1 MRCNKAAEDG
11 LLHTMNAFC
20 LYPFRAT
27 PLRHDRLS
35 RVCVMPSIRSVTT
48 PYAKASKS
56 SRSPRNKRPRA
67 SRSSLSSSS
76 SSASDLGGFG
86 IASNSRSEN
95 TDDGDG
101 NENID
106 EDVISNGEH
115 VVLNSAARDFN
126 DTINRKKRS
135 KEMKARKKASE
146 RTDDSDRTRDLN
158 KLDSNGISMEHRLRE
173 EILHPLRKPKQTL
186 FGTLAFSATLGFFF
200 ACGRLVVE
208 KDSLVQVGTNVTID
222 VAAVALFG
230 YLTWREFEFG
240 RRSLNSIA
248 GIPQPRDLP
257 IVRFNSESNKTS
269 TNSSDKSRKRPS
281 SFSSSSVSSLSASG
295 ENDGNQL
302 SKIWRRLTNKNDNE
316 RATEATDRLG
326 TLLKSA
332 GVVVVVAGRAVDV
345 ARYVERC
352 ARDAGYNDFQN
363 NPSLASEKFDSTHP
377 ALVAFITD
385 SKEANVKLDTAAAAV
400 AAGSPD
406 EKADWVAWLA
416 DAVPPRR
423 NIVLFRVEKEN
434 GGTDAAGEYIVTVD
448 DPDVVPL
455 PADARRLTVV
465 EV

>member
-1 MRCNKAAEDG
+1 M
-11 LLHTMNAFC
+11 
-20 LYPFRAT
+20 
-27 PLRHDRLS
+27 
-35 RVCVMPSIRSVTT
+35 TT

-67 SRSSLSSSS
+67 SRSNLSSSS
-76 SSASDLGGFG
+76 ASSSDLGGFG
-86 IASNSRSEN
+86 VTSNPRSDN
-95 TDDGDG
+95 TDDADDNGSTDGD
-101 NENID
+101 
-106 EDVISNGEH
+106 VTSNGEQ

-126 DTINRKKRS
+126 ETINRKKRS

-146 RTDDSDRTRDLN
+146 RADESYRARDLN

-208 KDSLVQVGTNVTID
+208 KDTLVQVGTNVTID

-257 IVRFNSESNKTS
+257 IVRFDSESNK
-269 TNSSDKSRKRPS
+269 NSNASRDNRKKKPS
-281 SFSSSSVSSLSASG
+281 SFSSSSVPSVSTSG
-295 ENDGNQL
+295 ETDGNQL
-302 SKIWRRLTNKNDNE
+302 SKIWRRLTNQNDNE
-316 RATEATDRLG
+316 RPTEATDRLG
-326 TLLKSA
+326 TLLRSA
-332 GVVVVVAGRAVDV
+332 GVVVIVAGRAVDV

-363 NPSLASEKFDSTHP
+363 NPSLAAEKFDSANP

-385 SKEANVKLDTAAAAV
+385 SKEGNVKLDTAAAAV
-400 AAGSPD
+400 AACSPD

-423 NIVLFRVEKEN
+423 NIALFRVDKEN
-434 GGTDAAGEYIVTVD
+434 GGKDAAGEYIVTVD